1 MDHFTNID
9 KDTMQMLFF
18 YSLPSIYGMFGSCL
32 RACLFQ
38 LIDYIIWMWI
48 FGNLVVCGGRL
59 ESVTSLE
66 VFACLEFVIFG
77 S

>member
-1 MDHFTNID
+1 
-9 KDTMQMLFF
+9 
-18 YSLPSIYGMFGSCL
+18 MFGSCL

-48 FGNLVVCGGRL
+48 FGNLVVCVGRL

-66 VFACLEFVIFG
+66 YFACLEFVIFR